1 MAIEPTVFVVDDDPA
16 VRESL
21 RWLIESVGL
30 CVSTYGSA
38 GGFLDAYDPHTPG
51 CLVLDVRMPG
61 KSGLKLQEE
70 LAARGINIPIIFITG
85 YGDIPVAVR
94 AMKAGAVDFIE
105 KPFDDQALLDLIQKC
120 IERDAQMR
128 LREERHAEA
137 LTRLAALTPRE
148 RQVMEMVVAG
158 GTNKVIAKHLKVSSK
173 TVEAHRGRVM
183 DKMLA
188 SNVAEL
194 VRIAMDAGVTR
205 ENPKSYK

>member
-1 MAIEPTVFVVDDDPA
+1 
-16 VRESL
+16 
-21 RWLIESVGL
+21 
-30 CVSTYGSA
+30 
-38 GGFLDAYDPHTPG
+38 
-51 CLVLDVRMPG
+51 
-61 KSGLKLQEE
+61 
-70 LAARGINIPIIFITG
+70 
-85 YGDIPVAVR
+85 
-94 AMKAGAVDFIE
+94 MKAGAVDFIE